1 MICPLCFV
9 IFVFL
14 TVDAQRPTC
23 LIVAPNIIHMGVQE
37 TVSVQLHGATKET
50 SIQLYFETQISKKIV
65 SEKKSIILNKDNN
78 YQAVVKLKVDP
89 SLYMEL
95 HGITKGPNYVQLAAT
110 SNDVFGGKD
119 GKVKK
124 ASILLS
130 TKRGYIFIQTDKPIY
145 NPGEN
150 VKYRIFTLDNFM
162 VPIKDEIHV
171 QITNCKGFIVY
182 NHMLISDQILEKS
195 ITIPEVEQAGKWK
208 IIVSYHKYPESS
220 TSSEIEVKEYV
231 LPTFEV
237 TIEAPQPYH
246 ILKSESFPFN
256 ISARYTYGKGV
267 SGIAYIRFGLI
278 DEKGDKIYLP
288 GTEKQIAVEDG
299 TAKTEVLTEDLKTA
313 SENKTQG
320 HIEGYYLYIAVSV
333 MEKASG
339 NLEEAESSS
348 VKIVTSPYVVDLSKT
363 KTYFTPG
370 GVFSVLATARY
381 PDGSRVP
388 NLNFTATVTIEGLPE
403 LILKDEGWGDDMGDV
418 AMSFQIP
425 PQAKNLAVTV
435 FAEGRDQEVIRSD
448 KKMTASATKAEENS
462 YLSLE
467 VEHQVLKPG
476 EALKATLRDITPQ
489 SAAKPTFIYFMV
501 WSKGQVVQ
509 VGRVPRTEIT
519 TVNVNVNVEMVPSFR
534 LVAYYFTDS
543 PGGKKIVADSVWV
556 DVKDV
561 CKGKIETDPLPDI
574 KPATKFEVT
583 VRTDPETK
591 VALAAVDSAVYI
603 LNKNKLSLQKMF
615 EYMNSYDL
623 ACSIGGGEDSS
634 AVLQRAGLT
643 FMCNCD
649 METPIPLKH
658 KCYRSEPGPRVR
670 RAADYV
676 KKFNNVVNSFKGSD
690 RKCCFDGVR
699 PNKMHTSCDERL
711 KRVEA
716 SVSCRKAFK
725 MCCEAANERRRREM
739 FEKRKTNLGRV
750 DDDILDEIVINEDVI
765 YLRKYFPQSWM
776 WTVLQADSTGII
788 RHDAVAPDSITTWEI
803 QAVGISPT
811 KGFCIAEPKPL
822 RVFQDFFLSVNLP
835 YSVKRN
841 EQLQVKAV
849 VYNYKE
855 ESLKMIVKMDK
866 KEGLCTAG
874 SGDLKEEVV
883 VPGNSALA
891 VYFTVVPLV
900 IGNIP
905 ITVTAYASVTV
916 NDQVEKELRVEGEGE
931 IATIDREYNID
942 PKLRKIDI
950 DIPVPA
956 DEIPGGADSEISL
969 SLKGGVMGESVVN
982 CLNLEGINKLI
993 QLPTG
998 CAEQTMVK
1006 MSPAIHAMRYLDAT
1020 NNWLSLKAERRDEAQ
1035 SMIQTGYNTVLTH
1048 KKADGSYGAFQ
1059 RTPSSIWLTAFIAKE
1074 LTESRDIINVKDSYI
1089 QESISYIMSKQKSNG
1104 AWDDPNQLY
1113 DRGMKGGV
1121 GQAKDDVPLTAFI
1134 LISMNHALKL
1144 YELGSDTELR
1154 VVMDRAKSY
1163 LEGQLDA
1170 LESPY
1175 SLAITAYALSLHDQS
1190 AKAQQAHRKLK
1201 NIAKCDKT
1209 TCFWN
1214 SKHGRGDS
1222 AGKAN
1227 AKSVETTAY
1236 ALLSALSLSDKAIAT
1251 LAANWL
1257 TEQRKYGGGFQS
1269 TQDTVLALE
1278 ALTKYSIQNN
1288 DVDDLNLRVE
1298 MCLEN
1303 GKKQD
1308 IHLTKSNALTT
1319 TAVKVRNVGKV
1330 SLNVRGTGRGTL
1342 AVVQTYRTMKKD
1354 ESHCDLFHL
1363 NVTVKGDLEYKIY
1376 NEEDTLDD
1384 YYNYDVDEVQK
1395 DEPMSSIEW
1404 FDLRNRRKRQISD
1417 EPKRESSVIYTVCL
1431 GMKKSNTVGMVM
1443 VEISLLSGLIPNTK
1457 DLEHNVKG
1465 SERYIDH
1472 YEVHHNKVFLYFA
1485 KITESEECLQF
1496 GAEQVVPMGLVQPAS
1511 AVIYDYYSPE
1521 KRCGIFY
1528 SAPHKSP
1535 MISKLCNG
1543 DVCTCA
1549 EGGCPKQKV
1558 TFSKDMKDN
1567 TRSLY
1572 ACYSPSVDYVYVIKV
1587 LNSSTDDVFMY
1598 YTTLITDVLQTG
1610 LDSGIQKHATRQMIL
1625 RLSCD
1630 EMELKNEAQYLIMG
1644 KRDAIS
1650 VLNNDGQHFR
1660 YVLNNDMW
1668 IEKIPEEKNCKAT
1681 KNRAACHLLNEFIK
1695 QHPITRC
1702 DI

>member
-9 IFVFL
+9 VFVFL
-14 TVDAQRPTC
+14 TVDAHRPTC
-23 LIVAPNIIHMGVQE
+23 LIVAPNVIHVGVEE

-50 SIQLYFETQISKKIV
+50 SMQLYFQEQISRIIV

-78 YQAVVKLKVDP
+78 YQAVVKLKVCFKKD
-89 SLYMEL
+89 E
-95 HGITKGPNYVQLAAT
+95 KYVQLAAT
-110 SNDVFGGKD
+110 SNDVFWNTVGSAR
-119 GKVKK
+119 K
-124 ASILLS
+124 ASIYLS

-162 VPIKDEIHV
+162 LPIKDEIHV
-171 QITNCKGFIVY
+171 QIINCKGFIVY
-182 NHMLISDQILEKS
+182 NHILISDQILEKT
-195 ITIPEVEQAGKWK
+195 ITIPEVEEGKWK
-208 IIVSYHKYPESS
+208 IIASYHKYPEST
-220 TSSEIEVKEYV
+220 TSLEFEVKEYV

-246 ILKSESFPFN
+246 ILKSQSFPFN

-267 SGIAYIRFGLI
+267 NGIAYIRFGLI
-278 DEKGDKIYLP
+278 DEKGNKIYLP
-288 GTEKQIAVEDG
+288 GTEKQITDG
-299 TAKTEVLTEDLKTA
+299 TAKTEVHTEDLKTA
-313 SENKTQG
+313 SENNTQG
-320 HIEGYYLYIAVSV
+320 RIEGYYLYIAVSV
-333 MEKASG
+333 LEKASG

-370 GVFSVLATARY
+370 GVFSVLATATY
-381 PDGSRVP
+381 PDGKRVP
-388 NLNFTATVTIEGLPE
+388 NLKFTATVTIEGSPE
-403 LILKDEGWGDDMGDV
+403 HILKNEGWGNDMGDV
-418 AMSFQIP
+418 AMPFQIP
-425 PQAKNLAVTV
+425 PQAKKLAVTV
-435 FAEGRDQEVIRSD
+435 RYHMIIILLYHYFHS
-448 KKMTASATKAEENS
+448 N

-467 VEHQVLKPG
+467 VEHQVLQPG

-501 WSKGQVVQ
+501 WSKGQIVQ
-509 VGRVPRTEIT
+509 IGRVPRTEIT

-543 PGGKKIVADSVWV
+543 SPNEKIVADSVWV
-556 DVKDV
+556 DVKDI
-561 CKGKIETDPLPDI
+561 CKGKVQLRQIIFQNLNL
-574 KPATKFEVT
+574 T
-583 VRTDPETK
+583 VRTDPKAK

-603 LNKNKLSLQKMF
+603 LNKNKLGLQKMF

-649 METPIPLKH
+649 METPTPLGNITPDILFYELFFRNH
-658 KCYRSEPGPRVR
+658 
-670 RAADYV
+670 
-676 KKFNNVVNSFKGSD
+676 FNNVVNSFKGSD
-690 RKCCFDGVR
+690 RKCCLDGVR

-716 SVSCRKAFK
+716 SKSCRKAFK
-725 MCCEAANERRRREM
+725 MCCEAANERRRRET
-739 FEKRKTNLGRV
+739 FEKRKTYLGRV
-750 DDDILDEIVINEDVI
+750 ADDTLDEIVINEDAI

-776 WTVLQADSTGII
+776 WTVIQTDI
-788 RHDAVAPDSITTWEI
+788 APDSITTWEI

-855 ESLKMIVKMDK
+855 ESLKIIVKMDK

-874 SGDLKEEVV
+874 GSDLKEEVV
-883 VPGNSALA
+883 VPGNSAVA

-905 ITVTAYASVTV
+905 INVLAYASDTV
-916 NDQVEKELRVEGEGE
+916 NDRVEKELRVEVKCGKGLVH
-931 IATIDREYNID
+931 
-942 PKLRKIDI
+942 PKMKILSL
-950 DIPVPA
+950 IPHAVPKQGSIPA
-956 DEIPGGADSEISL
+956 DEIPGGVDSEISL
-969 SLKGGVMGESVVN
+969 SLKGGVMGESVNN

-993 QLPTG
+993 NLPTG

-1020 NNWLSLKAERRDEAQ
+1020 NQWISLKAERRDEAQ
-1035 SMIQTGYNTVLTH
+1035 SMIQTGYNTVLTY
-1048 KKADGSYGAFQ
+1048 KKVDGSYGAFL

-1074 LTESRDIINVKDSYI
+1074 LTESRDIISVKDSYI
-1089 QESISYIMSKQKSNG
+1089 QESMSYLISKQKSNA

-1121 GQAKDDVPLTAFI
+1121 GKAKDDVPLTAFI
-1134 LISMNHALKL
+1134 LISMNHLQNMLSIYSLLNKHTFVYL
-1144 YELGSDTELR
+1144 QR
-1154 VVMDRAKSY
+1154 VAMDRAKSY

-1175 SLAITAYALSLHDQS
+1175 SLAITAYALSLHDQQS
-1190 AKAQQAHRKLK
+1190 ANAQRAHRKLK
-1201 NIAKCDKT
+1201 NI
-1209 TCFWN
+1209 CFWN
-1214 SKHGRGDS
+1214 SSGGRGES

-1227 AKSVETTAY
+1227 AESVETTAY
-1236 ALLSALSLSDKAIAT
+1236 ALLSALSLRDKAYAKLT
-1251 LAANWL
+1251 ANWL

-1269 TQDTVLALE
+1269 TQSICSSLE
-1278 ALTKYSIQNN
+1278 
-1288 DVDDLNLRVE
+1288 
-1298 MCLEN
+1298 
-1303 GKKQD
+1303 
-1308 IHLTKSNALTT
+1308 
-1319 TAVKVRNVGKV
+1319 
-1330 SLNVRGTGRGTL
+1330 
-1342 AVVQTYRTMKKD
+1342 
-1354 ESHCDLFHL
+1354 
-1363 NVTVKGDLEYKIY
+1363 IY
-1376 NEEDTLDD
+1376 NTNETFDD
-1384 YYNYDVDEVQK
+1384 YYNYEGDEDQK

-1404 FDLRNRRKRQISD
+1404 FDLRSRRKRQISE
-1417 EPKRESSVIYTVCL
+1417 EPKKESSVIYTVCFFFTAEF
-1431 GMKKSNTVGMVM
+1431 KKC
-1443 VEISLLSGLIPNTK
+1443 
-1457 DLEHNVKG
+1457 
-1465 SERYIDH
+1465 
-1472 YEVHHNKVFLYFA
+1472 YEVVKL
-1485 KITESEECLQF
+1485 ITDTECLQF

-1528 SAPHKSP
+1528 TAPHKSP

-1549 EGGCPKQKV
+1549 EGGCPRNKV
-1558 TFSKDMKDN
+1558 TFSKDIKDK
-1567 TRSLY
+1567 TRSRY
-1572 ACYSPSVDYVYVIKV
+1572 ACYSPGVDYAYVIKV
-1587 LNSSTDDVFMY
+1587 LNSSTDHVFMY

-1610 LDSGIQKHATRQMIL
+1610 LLDSGIQKHATRQMIL

-1630 EMELKNEAQYLIMG
+1630 ELELKKEVHYLIMG
-1644 KRDAIS
+1644 QNDAIS
-1650 VLNNDGQHFR
+1650 VLNNDGQQ

-1668 IEKIPEEKNCKAT
+1668 IEKMPEEKNCKAT

>member
-1 MICPLCFV
+1 MRFSLSLYLSFCLLGF
-9 IFVFL
+9 FVFFPL
-14 TVDAQRPTC
+14 C
-23 LIVAPNIIHMGVQE
+23 LIVAPNIIHVGVEE
-37 TVSVQLHGATKET
+37 TVSVQLHGATKGT
-50 SIQLYFETQISKKIV
+50 SMQLYFQDQIDQIFV

-78 YQAVVKLKVDP
+78 YQAVVTVVKCLYNSYFTKVQ
-89 SLYMEL
+89 E
-95 HGITKGPNYVQLAAT
+95 YVQLAAT
-110 SNDVFGGKD
+110 SNDVFGDKD
-119 GKVKK
+119 RNAKK
-124 ASILLS
+124 ASIFLS

-150 VKYRIFTLDNFM
+150 FKYRIFTLDNFM
-162 VPIKDEIHV
+162 IPIKDEIHV
-171 QITNCKGFIVY
+171 QIINCKGFIVY
-182 NHMLISDQILEKS
+182 NHILISDQILEKNYHYTRS
-195 ITIPEVEQAGKWK
+195 RAVSKWK
-208 IIVSYHKYPESS
+208 IIASYHKYPEST
-220 TSSEIEVKEYV
+220 TSLEFEVKEYV

-246 ILKSESFPFN
+246 ILKSKSFPFN

-267 SGIAYIRFGLI
+267 NGIAYIRFGLI
-278 DEKGDKIYLP
+278 DEKGNKIYLP
-288 GTEKQIAVEDG
+288 GTEKQIAV
-299 TAKTEVLTEDLKTA
+299 KIRTEDLKTA
-313 SENKTQG
+313 SENNTQG

-333 MEKASG
+333 LEKASG

-370 GVFSVLATARY
+370 GVFSVLATANY
-381 PDGSRVP
+381 PDGNRVP
-388 NLNFTATVTIEGLPE
+388 NLKFTATVSIEGSPE
-403 LILKDEGWGDDMGDV
+403 HILKNEGWGNDMGDV

-435 FAEGRDQEVIRSD
+435 FAEGRDQEVIHSD
-448 KKMTASATKAEENS
+448 KRMTASATKAEEHS

-467 VEHQVLKPG
+467 VEQQVLQPG

-501 WSKGQVVQ
+501 WSKGQIVQ

-543 PGGKKIVADSVWV
+543 SPKEKIVADSVWV

-561 CKGKIETDPLPDI
+561 CKGKVRLRRIIFQNQNCEVIDVSTEITDP
-574 KPATKFEVT
+574 K
-583 VRTDPETK
+583 TK

-643 FMCNCD
+643 FM
-649 METPIPLKH
+649 
-658 KCYRSEPGPRVR
+658 S
-670 RAADYV
+670 DYV
-676 KKFNNVVNSFKGSD
+676 KKYNEVGKMQNNILTPFDDSSHDLFLITSNNDIITTVNSFKDHD
-690 RKCCFDGVR
+690 RKCCLDGVR

-711 KRVEA
+711 KRVKE
-716 SVSCRKAFK
+716 SDSCRKAFK
-725 MCCEAANERRRREM
+725 QCCEAANERRKREK

-750 DDDILDEIVINEDVI
+750 VDDTLDKIVINEDVI

-776 WTVLQADSTGII
+776 WTNESALT
-788 RHDAVAPDSITTWEI
+788 HDAVAPDSITTWEI

-849 VYNYKE
+849 VYNYKQ
-855 ESLKMIVKMDK
+855 ESLKAIVKMDK

-874 SGDLKEEVV
+874 GSEVKEEVV
-883 VPGNSALA
+883 VPGNSAVA

-905 ITVTAYASVTV
+905 ITVLAYASDTV
-916 NDQVEKELRVEGEGE
+916 NDQVEKELRVEV
-931 IATIDREYNID
+931 
-942 PKLRKIDI
+942 KLRKLEI

-956 DEIPGGADSEISL
+956 DEIPGGVDSEINL
-969 SLKGGVMGESVVN
+969 SLKGGVMGESVNN
-982 CLNLEGINKLI
+982 CLNLEGIDKLI

-1020 NNWLSLKAERRDEAQ
+1020 KQWISLKAERRDEAQ

-1048 KKADGSYGAFQ
+1048 KKVDGSYGAFL

-1074 LTESRDIINVKDSYI
+1074 LTETRDIINVKDSYI
-1089 QESISYIMSKQKSNG
+1089 QESMSYLMSKQKSSG
-1104 AWDDPNQLY
+1104 AWDDPNRLY

-1144 YELGSDTELR
+1144 YELGIA
-1154 VVMDRAKSY
+1154 MDGAKSY

-1175 SLAITAYALSLHDQS
+1175 SLAITAYALSLHDQQS
-1190 AKAQQAHRKLK
+1190 AEAQQAHRKLK
-1201 NIAKCDKT
+1201 RI
-1209 TCFWN
+1209 CFWN
-1214 SKHGRGDS
+1214 SKGGRGES
-1222 AGKAN
+1222 AGKAD
-1227 AKSVETTAY
+1227 AESVETTAY
-1236 ALLSALSLSDKAIAT
+1236 ALLSALSLRDKATAKLT
-1251 LAANWL
+1251 ANWL

-1269 TQDTVLALE
+1269 TQDTVVALE
-1278 ALTKYSIQNN
+1278 ALAKYSMQNN
-1288 DVDDLNLRVE
+1288 DVEDLNLRVE

-1303 GKKQD
+1303 GQKQD
-1308 IHLTKSNALTT
+1308 LHLTKYNALTA
-1319 TAVKVRNVGKV
+1319 TASICS
-1330 SLNVRGTGRGTL
+1330 SL
-1342 AVVQTYRTMKKD
+1342 
-1354 ESHCDLFHL
+1354 E
-1363 NVTVKGDLEYKIY
+1363 IY
-1376 NEEDTLDD
+1376 NKEEMFED
-1384 YYNYDVDEVQK
+1384 YYNYDVDEDQK

-1404 FDLRNRRKRQISD
+1404 FDLRNRRKRQISE
-1417 EPKRESSVIYTVCL
+1417 EPKREKFLFSF
-1431 GMKKSNTVGMVM
+1431 
-1443 VEISLLSGLIPNTK
+1443 ISQ
-1457 DLEHNVKG
+1457 NVKG
-1465 SERYIDH
+1465 TERYIDH
-1472 YEVHHNKVFLYFA
+1472 YEVHHNKVFLYF
-1485 KITESEECLQF
+1485 ITETEECLQF

-1528 SAPHKSP
+1528 TAPHKSP

-1543 DVCTCA
+1543 DLCTCA
-1549 EGGCPKQKV
+1549 EGGCPRLKV
-1558 TFSKDMKDN
+1558 TFSKDMKHN
-1567 TRSLY
+1567 TRSSY
-1572 ACYSPSVDYVYVIKV
+1572 ACYSPGVDYAYVIKI

-1610 LDSGIQKHATRQMIL
+1610 
-1625 RLSCD
+1625 
-1630 EMELKNEAQYLIMG
+1630 ELVFL
-1644 KRDAIS
+1644 
-1650 VLNNDGQHFR
+1650 
-1660 YVLNNDMW
+1660 
-1668 IEKIPEEKNCKAT
+1668 
-1681 KNRAACHLLNEFIK
+1681 HLK
-1695 QHPITRC
+1695 
-1702 DI
+1702 

>member
-1 MICPLCFV
+1 MQLCMCMH
-9 IFVFL
+9 L
-14 TVDAQRPTC
+14 YLRC
-23 LIVAPNIIHMGVQE
+23 LIVAPNIIHVGVEE
-37 TVSVQLHGATKET
+37 TVSVQLHGATKGT
-50 SIQLYFETQISKKIV
+50 SMQLYFQDQIFPNIV

-78 YQAVVKLKVDP
+78 YQAVVKLKVCL
-89 SLYMEL
+89 LY
-95 HGITKGPNYVQLAAT
+95 GSTKVQEYVQLAAT
-110 SNDVFGGKD
+110 SNDVFGDKD
-119 GKVKK
+119 RNTKKV
-124 ASILLS
+124 SIFLS

-162 VPIKDEIHV
+162 IPIKDEIHV
-171 QITNCKGFIVY
+171 QIINCKGFIVY
-182 NHMLISDQILEKS
+182 NHILISDQILEKT
-195 ITIPEVEQAGKWK
+195 ITIPGVEAGKWK
-208 IIVSYHKYPESS
+208 IIASYHKYPEST
-220 TSSEIEVKEYV
+220 TSLEFEVKEYV

-246 ILKSESFPFN
+246 ILKSKSFPFN
-256 ISARYTYGKGV
+256 ISARYTYEKGV
-267 SGIAYIRFGLI
+267 NGIAYIRFGLI
-278 DEKGDKIYLP
+278 DEKGNKIYLP
-288 GTEKQIAVEDG
+288 GTEKQIADG
-299 TAKTEVLTEDLKTA
+299 TAKTEVRTEDLKTA
-313 SENKTQG
+313 SENNTQC

-333 MEKASG
+333 LEKASG

-370 GVFSVLATARY
+370 GVFSVLATATY
-381 PDGSRVP
+381 PDGNRVP
-388 NLNFTATVTIEGLPE
+388 NLKFTATVTIEGSPE
-403 LILKDEGWGDDMGDV
+403 HILKNEGRGNDMGDV

-425 PQAKNLAVTV
+425 PQAKNLAITV

-448 KKMTASATKAEENS
+448 KKMTASATKAEEHS

-467 VEHQVLKPG
+467 VEHQVLQPG

-489 SAAKPTFIYFMV
+489 SAAKPTLIYFMV
-501 WSKGQVVQ
+501 WSKGQIVQ

-519 TVNVNVNVEMVPSFR
+519 TVNVNVNVDMVPSFR

-543 PGGKKIVADSVWV
+543 SPKAKIVADSVWV

-561 CKGKIETDPLPDI
+561 CKGKVETDPLPEI

-583 VRTDPETK
+583 VRTDPKTK

-649 METPIPLKH
+649 METPKPLGNITADILFDELFFRNH
-658 KCYRSEPGPRVR
+658 VR
-670 RAADYV
+670 HH
-676 KKFNNVVNSFKGSD
+676 D
-690 RKCCFDGVR
+690 RKCCLDGVR

-711 KRVEA
+711 KRVKE
-716 SVSCRKAFK
+716 SDSCRKAFK
-725 MCCEAANERRRREM
+725 QCCEAVNERRKREK

-750 DDDILDEIVINEDVI
+750 VDDTLDNIVINEDAI

-776 WTVLQADSTGII
+776 WTVIQTDI
-788 RHDAVAPDSITTWEI
+788 APDSITTWEI

-849 VYNYKE
+849 VYNYKQ
-855 ESLKMIVKMDK
+855 ESLKAIVKMDK

-874 SGDLKEEVV
+874 GSEVKEEVV
-883 VPGNSALA
+883 VPGNSAVT

-905 ITVTAYASVTV
+905 ITVLAYASDTV
-916 NDQVEKELRVEGEGE
+916 NDRVEKELRVEVKCVKWLVHP
-931 IATIDREYNID
+931 IM
-942 PKLRKIDI
+942 KILSLIPHAI

-956 DEIPGGADSEISL
+956 DEIPGGVDSEINL
-969 SLKGGVMGESVVN
+969 SLKGGVMGESVNN
-982 CLNLEGINKLI
+982 CLNLEGIDKLI

-1020 NNWLSLKAERRDEAQ
+1020 KQWISLKAERRDEAQ

-1048 KKADGSYGAFQ
+1048 KKVDGSYGAFL

-1074 LTESRDIINVKDSYI
+1074 LTETRDIINVKDSYI
-1089 QESISYIMSKQKSNG
+1089 QESMSYLMSKQKSNG
-1104 AWDDPNQLY
+1104 AWDDPNRLY

-1144 YELGSDTELR
+1144 
-1154 VVMDRAKSY
+1154 VAMDRAKFY

-1175 SLAITAYALSLHDQS
+1175 SHAITAYALSLHDQQS
-1190 AKAQQAHRKLK
+1190 AEAQQAHRNYYLP
-1201 NIAKCDKT
+1201 IHISISFSDAE
-1209 TCFWN
+1209 
-1214 SKHGRGDS
+1214 
-1222 AGKAN
+1222 
-1227 AKSVETTAY
+1227 SVETTAY
-1236 ALLSALSLSDKAIAT
+1236 ALLSAMSLRDKATAKLT
-1251 LAANWL
+1251 ANWL

-1269 TQDTVLALE
+1269 TQVGCE
-1278 ALTKYSIQNN
+1278 
-1288 DVDDLNLRVE
+1288 E
-1298 MCLEN
+1298 MFE
-1303 GKKQD
+1303 
-1308 IHLTKSNALTT
+1308 
-1319 TAVKVRNVGKV
+1319 
-1330 SLNVRGTGRGTL
+1330 
-1342 AVVQTYRTMKKD
+1342 
-1354 ESHCDLFHL
+1354 
-1363 NVTVKGDLEYKIY
+1363 
-1376 NEEDTLDD
+1376 D
-1384 YYNYDVDEVQK
+1384 YYNYDVDEDQK

-1404 FDLRNRRKRQISD
+1404 FDLRNRRKRQISE
-1417 EPKRESSVIYTVCL
+1417 EPKRESSVIYTVC
-1431 GMKKSNTVGMVM
+1431 
-1443 VEISLLSGLIPNTK
+1443 
-1457 DLEHNVKG
+1457 
-1465 SERYIDH
+1465 
-1472 YEVHHNKVFLYFA
+1472 
-1485 KITESEECLQF
+1485 ITETEECLQF
-1496 GAEQVVPMGLVQPAS
+1496 GAEQIVPMGLVQPAS

-1528 SAPHKSP
+1528 TAPHKSP

-1543 DVCTCA
+1543 DLCTCA
-1549 EGGCPKQKV
+1549 EGGCPRLKV
-1558 TFSKDMKDN
+1558 TFSKDMKHN
-1567 TRSLY
+1567 TRSSY
-1572 ACYSPSVDYVYVIKV
+1572 ACYSPGVDYAYVMKI

-1610 LDSGIQKHATRQMIL
+1610 D
-1625 RLSCD
+1625 
-1630 EMELKNEAQYLIMG
+1630 
-1644 KRDAIS
+1644 
-1650 VLNNDGQHFR
+1650 FR

-1668 IEKIPEEKNCKAT
+1668 IERIPEEKNCKAT
-1681 KNRAACHLLNEFIK
+1681 INRSACHLLNEFIK

>member
-1 MICPLCFV
+1 
-9 IFVFL
+9 
-14 TVDAQRPTC
+14 DAHRPTC
-23 LIVAPNIIHMGVQE
+23 LIVAPNVIHVGVEE

-50 SIQLYFETQISKKIV
+50 SMQLYFQEQISRIIV

-78 YQAVVKLKVDP
+78 YQAVVKLKVDR
-89 SLYMEL
+89 SLYGSKKDE
-95 HGITKGPNYVQLAAT
+95 KYVQLAAT
-110 SNDVFGGKD
+110 SNDVFWNTVGSAR
-119 GKVKK
+119 K
-124 ASILLS
+124 ASIYLS

-162 VPIKDEIHV
+162 LPIKDEIHV
-171 QITNCKGFIVY
+171 QIINCKGFIVY
-182 NHMLISDQILEKS
+182 NHILISDQILEKT
-195 ITIPEVEQAGKWK
+195 ITIPEVEQEGKWK
-208 IIVSYHKYPESS
+208 IIASYHKYPEST
-220 TSSEIEVKEYV
+220 TSLEFEVKEYV

-246 ILKSESFPFN
+246 ILKSQSFPFN

-267 SGIAYIRFGLI
+267 NGIAYIRFGLI
-278 DEKGDKIYLP
+278 DEKGNKIYLP
-288 GTEKQIAVEDG
+288 GTEKQITVEDG
-299 TAKTEVLTEDLKTA
+299 TAKTEVRTEDLKTA
-313 SENKTQG
+313 SENNTQG
-320 HIEGYYLYIAVSV
+320 RIEGYYLYIAVSV
-333 MEKASG
+333 LEKASG

-370 GVFSVLATARY
+370 GVFSVLATATY
-381 PDGSRVP
+381 PDGKRVP
-388 NLNFTATVTIEGLPE
+388 NLKFTATVTIEGSPE
-403 LILKDEGWGDDMGDV
+403 HILKNEGWGNDMGDV
-418 AMSFQIP
+418 AMPFQIP
-425 PQAKNLAVTV
+425 PQAKKLAVTV

-448 KKMTASATKAEENS
+448 KKMTAHAIKAEGHS

-467 VEHQVLKPG
+467 VEHQVLQPG

-501 WSKGQVVQ
+501 WSKGQIVQ
-509 VGRVPRTEIT
+509 IGRVPRTEIT

-543 PGGKKIVADSVWV
+543 SPNEKIVADSVWV
-556 DVKDV
+556 DVKDI
-561 CKGKIETDPLPDI
+561 CKGKVEIDPLPEI

-583 VRTDPETK
+583 VRTDPKAK

-603 LNKNKLSLQKMF
+603 LNKNKLGLQKMF

-649 METPIPLKH
+649 METPTPLDH
-658 KCYRSEPGPRVR
+658 KCYKSKPEPRVR
-670 RAADYV
+670 RTADYV
-676 KKFNNVVNSFKGSD
+676 KKFNNV
-690 RKCCFDGVR
+690 
-699 PNKMHTSCDERL
+699 
-711 KRVEA
+711 
-716 SVSCRKAFK
+716 
-725 MCCEAANERRRREM
+725 
-739 FEKRKTNLGRV
+739 
-750 DDDILDEIVINEDVI
+750 
-765 YLRKYFPQSWM
+765 
-776 WTVLQADSTGII
+776 
-788 RHDAVAPDSITTWEI
+788 
-803 QAVGISPT
+803 
-811 KGFCIAEPKPL
+811 GFCIAEPKPL

-855 ESLKMIVKMDK
+855 ESLKIIVKMDK

-874 SGDLKEEVV
+874 GSDLKEEVV
-883 VPGNSALA
+883 VPGNSAVA

-905 ITVTAYASVTV
+905 I
-916 NDQVEKELRVEGEGE
+916 NGEGE

-942 PKLRKIDI
+942 PKLRKLDI

-956 DEIPGGADSEISL
+956 DEIPGGVDSEISL
-969 SLKGGVMGESVVN
+969 SLKGGVMGESVNN

-993 QLPTG
+993 NLPTG

-1020 NNWLSLKAERRDEAQ
+1020 NQWISLKAERRDEAQ
-1035 SMIQTGYNTVLTH
+1035 SMIQTGYNTVLTY
-1048 KKADGSYGAFQ
+1048 KKVDGSYGAFL

-1074 LTESRDIINVKDSYI
+1074 LTESRDIISVKDSYI
-1089 QESISYIMSKQKSNG
+1089 QESMSYLMSKQKSNG

-1121 GQAKDDVPLTAFI
+1121 GKAKDDVPLTAFI

-1154 VVMDRAKSY
+1154 VAMDRAKSY

-1175 SLAITAYALSLHDQS
+1175 SLAITAYALSLHDQQS
-1190 AKAQQAHRKLK
+1190 ANAQRAHRKLK
-1201 NIAKCDKT
+1201 NIANCDT
-1209 TCFWN
+1209 TKCFWN
-1214 SKHGRGDS
+1214 SSGGRGES

-1227 AKSVETTAY
+1227 AESVETTAY
-1236 ALLSALSLSDKAIAT
+1236 ALLSALSLRDKAYAKLT
-1251 LAANWL
+1251 ANWL

-1269 TQDTVLALE
+1269 TQDTVVALE
-1278 ALTKYSIQNN
+1278 ALTKYSMQNN
-1288 DVDDLNLRVE
+1288 DVDDLDLRVE

-1308 IHLTKSNALTT
+1308 LHLTKNNALTAE
-1319 TAVKVRNVGKV
+1319 AVKI
-1330 SLNVRGTGRGTL
+1330 
-1342 AVVQTYRTMKKD
+1342 VQTYRTMKKD

-1363 NVTVKGDLEYKIY
+1363 SVTVKGELEYKIY
-1376 NEEDTLDD
+1376 NTNETFDD
-1384 YYNYDVDEVQK
+1384 YYNYEGDEDQK

-1404 FDLRNRRKRQISD
+1404 FDLRSRRKRQISE
-1417 EPKRESSVIYTVCL
+1417 EPKKESSVIYTVCV
-1431 GMKKSNTVGMVM
+1431 GMKKKNTIGMVM
-1443 VEISLLSGLIPNTK
+1443 VEISLLSGLIPNAK

-1485 KITESEECLQF
+1485 KITDTECLQF

-1528 SAPHKSP
+1528 TAPHKSP

-1549 EGGCPKQKV
+1549 EGGCPRNKV
-1558 TFSKDMKDN
+1558 TFSKDIKDK
-1567 TRSLY
+1567 TRSRY
-1572 ACYSPSVDYVYVIKV
+1572 ACYSPGVDYAYVIKV
-1587 LNSSTDDVFMY
+1587 LNSSTDHVFMY
-1598 YTTLITDVLQTG
+1598 YTTLITDVLQT
-1610 LDSGIQKHATRQMIL
+1610 
-1625 RLSCD
+1625 
-1630 EMELKNEAQYLIMG
+1630 
-1644 KRDAIS
+1644 
-1650 VLNNDGQHFR
+1650 
-1660 YVLNNDMW
+1660 
-1668 IEKIPEEKNCKAT
+1668 
-1681 KNRAACHLLNEFIK
+1681 
-1695 QHPITRC
+1695 
-1702 DI
+1702 

>member
-1 MICPLCFV
+1 MICPLFFAF
-9 IFVFL
+9 FVFL

-23 LIVAPNIIHMGVQE
+23 LIVAPNIIHVGVEE
-37 TVSVQLHGATKET
+37 TVSVQLHGATKAT
-50 SIQLYFETQISKKIV
+50 SIQLFFEDQMSGVIV
-65 SEKKSIILNKDNN
+65 SEKKTIILNNDNN
-78 YQAVVKLKVDP
+78 YQAVEKLKVDR
-89 SLYMEL
+89 SLYGSIKVEE
-95 HGITKGPNYVQLAAT
+95 YVQLAAT
-110 SNDVFGGKD
+110 SNDVFVGQVKYA
-119 GKVKK
+119 KK
-124 ASILLS
+124 ASIFLS

-145 NPGEN
+145 NPGET
-150 VKYRIFTLDNFM
+150 VKYRIFTLDNYM

-171 QITNCKGFIVY
+171 QIINCKGFIVY
-182 NHMLISDQILEKS
+182 NHILISDQILEKT

-208 IIVSYHKYPESS
+208 IIASYHKYPESTIS
-220 TSSEIEVKEYV
+220 LEFEVKEYV

-237 TIEAPQPYH
+237 TIEASQPYH

-278 DEKGDKIYLP
+278 DEKGNKIYLP

-299 TAKTEVLTEDLKTA
+299 TAKTEVLTEDLKTT
-313 SENKTQG
+313 SENNTHG

-333 MEKASG
+333 LEKASG
-339 NLEEAESSS
+339 NLEEAESTS

-370 GVFSVLATARY
+370 GIFSVLATATY
-381 PDGSRVP
+381 PDGNRVP
-388 NLNFTATVTIEGLPE
+388 NLKFTATVTIDGPPG
-403 LILKDEGWGDDMGDV
+403 LILKNEGLGNDMGDV

-448 KKMTASATKAEENS
+448 KKMTVIATSPEEHS

-467 VEHQVLKPG
+467 VEHQFLQPG
-476 EALKATLRDITPQ
+476 EALKVTLRDITPQ
-489 SAAKPTFIYFMV
+489 GAAKPTFIYFMA
-501 WSKGQVVQ
+501 WSKGQIVQ

-519 TVNVNVNVEMVPSFR
+519 TVNVNINVEMVPSFR
-534 LVAYYFTDS
+534 LVAYYFTGAS
-543 PGGKKIVADSVWV
+543 PKEKIVADSVWV

-561 CKGKIETDPLPDI
+561 CKGKVEIDPLPEI
-574 KPATKFEVT
+574 KPATKLEVI
-583 VRTDPETK
+583 VRTDPKSK

-603 LNKNKLSLQKMF
+603 LNKNKLRLQKMF

-649 METPIPLKH
+649 TETPLPREH
-658 KCYRSEPGPRVR
+658 KCYNLKPKPRIR
-670 RAADYV
+670 RVADYV
-676 KKFNNVVNSFKGSD
+676 KKYNEVVNRFKNHD
-690 RKCCFDGVR
+690 RKCCFDGVK

-711 KRVEA
+711 KRVKE
-716 SVSCRKAFK
+716 SESCRKAFK
-725 MCCEAANERRRREM
+725 QCCEAANERRKREKL
-739 FEKRKTNLGRV
+739 EKRKTSLGRV
-750 DDDILDEIVINEDVI
+750 TDDTLDEIVINEDAI
-765 YLRKYFPQSWM
+765 YTRNYFPQSWM
-776 WTVLQADSTGII
+776 WTVIQTDSTGII
-788 RHDAVAPDSITTWEI
+788 RHDVIAPDSITTWEV

-811 KGFCIAEPKPL
+811 KGFCIAKPKPL

-855 ESLKMIVKMDK
+855 ESLKVLVKMDK

-874 SGDLKEEVV
+874 GSDVKEEVI
-883 VPGNSALA
+883 VPGNSAVA
-891 VYFTVVPLV
+891 VYFTIVPLI
-900 IGNIP
+900 IGNIH
-905 ITVTAYASVTV
+905 ISVLAYASDTV
-916 NDQVEKELRVEGEGE
+916 NDKVEKELRVEGEGE

-942 PKLRKIDI
+942 PKLRKLEF

-956 DEIPGGADSEISL
+956 DEIPGGEDSEISL
-969 SLKGGVMGESVVN
+969 SLKGGVMGESVEN
-982 CLNLEGINKLI
+982 CLNLEGIDKLI

-1020 NNWLSLKAERRDEAQ
+1020 KQWISLKAERRDEAQ
-1035 SMIQTGYNTVLTH
+1035 SMIQSGYNTVLTH
-1048 KKADGSYGAFQ
+1048 KKDDGSYGAFL

-1089 QESISYIMSKQKSNG
+1089 QESMSYLISKQKRNG
-1104 AWDDPNQLY
+1104 AWDDPNRLY

-1134 LISMNHALKL
+1134 LISMNHALKV

-1154 VVMDRAKSY
+1154 VAMDKAKSY

-1175 SLAITAYALSLHDQS
+1175 SLAITAYALSLHDQQS
-1190 AKAQQAHRKLK
+1190 AEAQRPHQKLK
-1201 NIAKCDKT
+1201 NIANCDSEK
-1209 TCFWN
+1209 CFWN
-1214 SKHGRGDS
+1214 AKGGRGES
-1222 AGKAN
+1222 AGKAD
-1227 AKSVETTAY
+1227 AESVETTAY
-1236 ALLSALSLSDKAIAT
+1236 ALLSALSLQDKATAKQ
-1251 LAANWL
+1251 AANWL

-1269 TQDTVLALE
+1269 TQDTVVALE
-1278 ALTKYSIQNN
+1278 ALSKYSMQNN

-1298 MCLEN
+1298 MCLAD

-1308 IHLTKSNALTT
+1308 LHLTKYNALTAK
-1319 TAVKVRNVGKV
+1319 AVKVRNVGKV
-1330 SLNVRGTGRGTL
+1330 SLNVQGTGRGTL

-1363 NVTVKGDLEYKIY
+1363 SVTVKGELEYKIY
-1376 NEEDTLDD
+1376 NKDEMFED
-1384 YYNYDVDEVQK
+1384 YYNYDGDEDQK

-1404 FDLRNRRKRQISD
+1404 FDLRSRRKRQIS
-1417 EPKRESSVIYTVCL
+1417 EEQKKESSVIYTVCV
-1431 GMKKSNTVGMVM
+1431 GMKKRNTVGMVM
-1443 VEISLLSGLIPNTK
+1443 VEVSLLSGLIPNTK

-1465 SERYIDH
+1465 SERYVDH

-1485 KITESEECLQF
+1485 KITESEDCLQF

-1511 AVIYDYYSPE
+1511 AVIYDYYNPE

-1528 SAPHKSP
+1528 TAPHKSP
-1535 MISKLCNG
+1535 MISKLCSG

-1549 EGGCPKQKV
+1549 EGDCPKLKV
-1558 TFSKDMKDN
+1558 TFSKDMKQK
-1567 TRSLY
+1567 TRSSY
-1572 ACYSPSVDYVYVIKV
+1572 ACYSPVVDYVYVIKII
-1587 LNSSTDDVFMY
+1587 NSSTDDVFMY
-1598 YTTLITDVLQTG
+1598 YTTLVTDVLQIG
-1610 LDSGIQKHATRQMIL
+1610 VLDSGVQKDATRQMIL

-1630 EMELKNEAQYLIMG
+1630 EMELKNEAEYLIMG
-1644 KRDAIS
+1644 QNDAIS

-1668 IEKIPEEKNCKAT
+1668 IEKIPEEKKCKAT
-1681 KNRAACHLLNEFIK
+1681 ISRSACHLLNEFIK
-1695 QHPITRC
+1695 QHPIKRC

>member
-9 IFVFL
+9 VFVFL
-14 TVDAQRPTC
+14 TVDAHRPTC
-23 LIVAPNIIHMGVQE
+23 LIVAPNVIHVGVEE

-50 SIQLYFETQISKKIV
+50 SMQLYFQEQISRIIV

-78 YQAVVKLKVDP
+78 YQAVVKLKVCFKKD
-89 SLYMEL
+89 E
-95 HGITKGPNYVQLAAT
+95 KYVQLAAT
-110 SNDVFGGKD
+110 SNDVFWNTVGSAR
-119 GKVKK
+119 K
-124 ASILLS
+124 ASIYLS

-162 VPIKDEIHV
+162 LPIKDEIHV
-171 QITNCKGFIVY
+171 QIINCKGFIVY
-182 NHMLISDQILEKS
+182 NHILISDQILEKT
-195 ITIPEVEQAGKWK
+195 ITIPEVEEGKWK
-208 IIVSYHKYPESS
+208 IIASYHKYPEST
-220 TSSEIEVKEYV
+220 TSLEFEVKEYV

-246 ILKSESFPFN
+246 ILKSQSFPFN

-267 SGIAYIRFGLI
+267 NGIAYIRFGLI
-278 DEKGDKIYLP
+278 DEKGNKIYLP
-288 GTEKQIAVEDG
+288 GTEKQITDG
-299 TAKTEVLTEDLKTA
+299 TAKTEVHTEDLKTA
-313 SENKTQG
+313 SENNTQG
-320 HIEGYYLYIAVSV
+320 RIEGYYLYIAVSV
-333 MEKASG
+333 LEKASG

-370 GVFSVLATARY
+370 GVFSVLATATY
-381 PDGSRVP
+381 PDGKRVP
-388 NLNFTATVTIEGLPE
+388 NLKFTATLTIEGSPE
-403 LILKDEGWGDDMGDV
+403 HILKNEGWGNDMGDV
-418 AMSFQIP
+418 AMPFQIP
-425 PQAKNLAVTV
+425 PQAKKLAVTV
-435 FAEGRDQEVIRSD
+435 RYHMIIILLYHYFHS
-448 KKMTASATKAEENS
+448 N

-467 VEHQVLKPG
+467 VEHQVLQPG

-501 WSKGQVVQ
+501 WSKGQIVQ
-509 VGRVPRTEIT
+509 IGRVPRTEIT

-543 PGGKKIVADSVWV
+543 SPNEKIVADSVWV
-556 DVKDV
+556 DVKDI
-561 CKGKIETDPLPDI
+561 CKGKVQLRQIIFQNLNL
-574 KPATKFEVT
+574 T
-583 VRTDPETK
+583 VRTDPKAK

-603 LNKNKLSLQKMF
+603 LNKNKLGLQKMF

-649 METPIPLKH
+649 METPTPLGNITPDILFYELFFRNH
-658 KCYRSEPGPRVR
+658 
-670 RAADYV
+670 
-676 KKFNNVVNSFKGSD
+676 FNNVVNSFKGSD
-690 RKCCFDGVR
+690 RKCCLDGVR

-716 SVSCRKAFK
+716 SKSCRKAFK
-725 MCCEAANERRRREM
+725 MCCEAANERRRRET
-739 FEKRKTNLGRV
+739 FEKRKTYLGRV
-750 DDDILDEIVINEDVI
+750 ADDTLDEIVINEDAI

-776 WTVLQADSTGII
+776 WTVIQTDI
-788 RHDAVAPDSITTWEI
+788 APDSITTWEI

-855 ESLKMIVKMDK
+855 ESLKIIVKMDK

-874 SGDLKEEVV
+874 GSDLKEEVV
-883 VPGNSALA
+883 VPGNSAVA

-905 ITVTAYASVTV
+905 INVLAYASDTV
-916 NDQVEKELRVEGEGE
+916 NDRVEKELRVEVKCGKGLVH
-931 IATIDREYNID
+931 
-942 PKLRKIDI
+942 PKMKILSL
-950 DIPVPA
+950 IPHAVPKQGSIPA
-956 DEIPGGADSEISL
+956 DEIPGGVDSEISL
-969 SLKGGVMGESVVN
+969 SLKGGVMGESVNN

-993 QLPTG
+993 NLPTG

-1020 NNWLSLKAERRDEAQ
+1020 NQWISLKAERRDEAQ
-1035 SMIQTGYNTVLTH
+1035 SMIQTGYNTVLTY
-1048 KKADGSYGAFQ
+1048 KKVDGSYGAFL

-1089 QESISYIMSKQKSNG
+1089 QESMSYLISKQKSNG

-1121 GQAKDDVPLTAFI
+1121 GKAKDDVPLTAFI
-1134 LISMNHALKL
+1134 LISMNHLQNMLSIYSLLNKHTFVYL
-1144 YELGSDTELR
+1144 QR
-1154 VVMDRAKSY
+1154 VAMDRAKSY

-1175 SLAITAYALSLHDQS
+1175 SLAITAYALSLHDHYNLHIHIS
-1190 AKAQQAHRKLK
+1190 
-1201 NIAKCDKT
+1201 NY
-1209 TCFWN
+1209 F
-1214 SKHGRGDS
+1214 S
-1222 AGKAN
+1222 N
-1227 AKSVETTAY
+1227 AESVETTAY
-1236 ALLSALSLSDKAIAT
+1236 ALLSALSLRDKAYAKLT
-1251 LAANWL
+1251 ANWL

-1269 TQDTVLALE
+1269 TQSICSSLE
-1278 ALTKYSIQNN
+1278 
-1288 DVDDLNLRVE
+1288 
-1298 MCLEN
+1298 
-1303 GKKQD
+1303 
-1308 IHLTKSNALTT
+1308 
-1319 TAVKVRNVGKV
+1319 
-1330 SLNVRGTGRGTL
+1330 
-1342 AVVQTYRTMKKD
+1342 
-1354 ESHCDLFHL
+1354 
-1363 NVTVKGDLEYKIY
+1363 IY
-1376 NEEDTLDD
+1376 NTNETFDD
-1384 YYNYDVDEVQK
+1384 YYNYEGDEDQK

-1404 FDLRNRRKRQISD
+1404 FDLRSRRKRQISE
-1417 EPKRESSVIYTVCL
+1417 EPKKESSVIYTVL
-1431 GMKKSNTVGMVM
+1431 
-1443 VEISLLSGLIPNTK
+1443 
-1457 DLEHNVKG
+1457 VKL
-1465 SERYIDH
+1465 
-1472 YEVHHNKVFLYFA
+1472 VHHPGHQ
-1485 KITESEECLQF
+1485 T
-1496 GAEQVVPMGLVQPAS
+1496 
-1511 AVIYDYYSPE
+1511 
-1521 KRCGIFY
+1521 CGIFY
-1528 SAPHKSP
+1528 TAPHKSP

-1549 EGGCPKQKV
+1549 EGGCPRNKV
-1558 TFSKDMKDN
+1558 TFSKDIKDK
-1567 TRSLY
+1567 TRSRY
-1572 ACYSPSVDYVYVIKV
+1572 ACYSPGVDYAYVIKV
-1587 LNSSTDDVFMY
+1587 LNSSTDHVFMY

-1610 LDSGIQKHATRQMIL
+1610 LLDSGIQKHATRQMIL

-1630 EMELKNEAQYLIMG
+1630 ELELKKEVHYLIMG
-1644 KRDAIS
+1644 QNDAIS
-1650 VLNNDGQHFR
+1650 VLNNDGQQ

-1668 IEKIPEEKNCKAT
+1668 IEKMPEEKNCKAT

>member
-1 MICPLCFV
+1 MICPLFFV
-9 IFVFL
+9 VFVFL

-23 LIVAPNIIHMGVQE
+23 LIVAPNIIHVGVEE
-37 TVSVQLHGATKET
+37 TVSVQLHGATKGT
-50 SIQLYFETQISKKIV
+50 SMQLYFQDQIDQIFV

-78 YQAVVKLKVDP
+78 YQAVVTVVHR
-89 SLYMEL
+89 SLYRS
-95 HGITKGPNYVQLAAT
+95 TKVQEYVQLAAT
-110 SNDVFGGKD
+110 SNDVFGDKD
-119 GKVKK
+119 RNAKK
-124 ASILLS
+124 ASIFLS

-150 VKYRIFTLDNFM
+150 FKYRIFTLDNFM
-162 VPIKDEIHV
+162 IPIKDEIHV
-171 QITNCKGFIVY
+171 QIINCKGFIVY
-182 NHMLISDQILEKS
+182 NHILISDQILEK
-195 ITIPEVEQAGKWK
+195 TIIIPGVEQAGKWK
-208 IIVSYHKYPESS
+208 IIASYHKYPEST
-220 TSSEIEVKEYV
+220 TSLEFEVKEYV

-246 ILKSESFPFN
+246 ILKSKSFPFN

-267 SGIAYIRFGLI
+267 NGIAYIRFGLI
-278 DEKGDKIYLP
+278 DEKGNKIYLP

-299 TAKTEVLTEDLKTA
+299 TAKTEIRTEDLKTA
-313 SENKTQG
+313 SENNTQG

-333 MEKASG
+333 LEKASG

-370 GVFSVLATARY
+370 GVFSVLATANY
-381 PDGSRVP
+381 PDGNRVP
-388 NLNFTATVTIEGLPE
+388 NLKFTATVSIEGSPE
-403 LILKDEGWGDDMGDV
+403 HILKNEGWGNDMGDV

-435 FAEGRDQEVIRSD
+435 FAEGRDQEVIHSD
-448 KKMTASATKAEENS
+448 KRMTASATKAEEHS

-467 VEHQVLKPG
+467 VEQQVLQPG

-501 WSKGQVVQ
+501 WSKGQIVQ

-543 PGGKKIVADSVWV
+543 SPKEKIVADSVWV

-561 CKGKIETDPLPDI
+561 CKGKVETDPLPEI

-583 VRTDPETK
+583 VRTDPKTK

-649 METPIPLKH
+649 METPKPLEH
-658 KCYRSEPGPRVR
+658 KCYKFKPEPRVR

-676 KKFNNVVNSFKGSD
+676 KKYNEVVNSFKDHD
-690 RKCCFDGVR
+690 RKCCLDGVR

-711 KRVEA
+711 KRVKE
-716 SVSCRKAFK
+716 SDSCRKAFK
-725 MCCEAANERRRREM
+725 QCCEAANERRKREK

-750 DDDILDEIVINEDVI
+750 VDDTLDKIVINEDVI

-776 WTVLQADSTGII
+776 WTVIQTDSTGII

-849 VYNYKE
+849 VYNYKQ
-855 ESLKMIVKMDK
+855 ESLKAIVKMDK

-874 SGDLKEEVV
+874 GSEVKEEVV
-883 VPGNSALA
+883 VPGNSAVA

-905 ITVTAYASVTV
+905 ITVLAYASDTV

-942 PKLRKIDI
+942 PNLRKLEI

-956 DEIPGGADSEISL
+956 DEIPGGVDSEINL
-969 SLKGGVMGESVVN
+969 SLKGGVMGESVNN
-982 CLNLEGINKLI
+982 CLNLEGIDKLI

-1020 NNWLSLKAERRDEAQ
+1020 KQWISLKAERRDEAQ

-1048 KKADGSYGAFQ
+1048 KKVDGSYGAFL

-1074 LTESRDIINVKDSYI
+1074 LTETRDIINVKDSYI
-1089 QESISYIMSKQKSNG
+1089 QESMSYLMSKQKSSG
-1104 AWDDPNQLY
+1104 AWDDPNRLY

-1154 VVMDRAKSY
+1154 VAMDGAKSY

-1175 SLAITAYALSLHDQS
+1175 SLAITAYALSLHDQQS
-1190 AKAQQAHRKLK
+1190 AEAQQAHRKLK
-1201 NIAKCDKT
+1201 RIANCDNTK
-1209 TCFWN
+1209 CFWN
-1214 SKHGRGDS
+1214 SKGGRGES
-1222 AGKAN
+1222 AGKAD
-1227 AKSVETTAY
+1227 AESVETTAY
-1236 ALLSALSLSDKAIAT
+1236 ALLSALSLRDKATAKLT
-1251 LAANWL
+1251 ANWL

-1269 TQDTVLALE
+1269 TQDTVVALE
-1278 ALTKYSIQNN
+1278 ALAKYSMQNN
-1288 DVDDLNLRVE
+1288 DVEDLNLRVE

-1303 GKKQD
+1303 GQKQD
-1308 IHLTKSNALTT
+1308 LHLTKYNALTA

-1330 SLNVRGTGRGTL
+1330 SLNVQGTGRGTL

-1363 NVTVKGDLEYKIY
+1363 SVTVKGELEYKIY
-1376 NEEDTLDD
+1376 NKEEMFED
-1384 YYNYDVDEVQK
+1384 YYNYDVDEDQK

-1404 FDLRNRRKRQISD
+1404 FDLRNRRKRQISE
-1417 EPKRESSVIYTVCL
+1417 EPKRESSVIYTVCV
-1431 GMKKSNTVGMVM
+1431 GMKKKNTVGMVM
-1443 VEISLLSGLIPNTK
+1443 VEISLLSGLIPNAK

-1465 SERYIDH
+1465 TERYIDH

-1485 KITESEECLQF
+1485 KITETEECLQF

-1528 SAPHKSP
+1528 TAPHKSP

-1543 DVCTCA
+1543 DLCTCA
-1549 EGGCPKQKV
+1549 EGGCPRLKV
-1558 TFSKDMKDN
+1558 TFSKDMKHN
-1567 TRSLY
+1567 TRSSY
-1572 ACYSPSVDYVYVIKV
+1572 ACYSPGVDYAYVIKI

-1610 LDSGIQKHATRQMIL
+1610 LLDSGIQKHATRQMIL

-1630 EMELKNEAQYLIMG
+1630 ELELKNEAHYLIMG
-1644 KRDAIS
+1644 QNDAIS

-1668 IEKIPEEKNCKAT
+1668 IERIPEEKNCKAT
-1681 KNRAACHLLNEFIK
+1681 INRSACHLLNEFIK
-1695 QHPITRC
+1695 QHPIKRC

>member
-1 MICPLCFV
+1 MQLCMCMH
-9 IFVFL
+9 L
-14 TVDAQRPTC
+14 YLRC
-23 LIVAPNIIHMGVQE
+23 LIVAPNIIHVGVEE
-37 TVSVQLHGATKET
+37 TVSVQLHGATKGT
-50 SIQLYFETQISKKIV
+50 SMQLYFQDQIFPNIV

-78 YQAVVKLKVDP
+78 YQAVVKLKVC
-89 SLYMEL
+89 LVFL
-95 HGITKGPNYVQLAAT
+95 NFHTKVQEYVQLAAT
-110 SNDVFGGKD
+110 SNDVFGDKD
-119 GKVKK
+119 RNTKKV
-124 ASILLS
+124 SIFLS

-162 VPIKDEIHV
+162 IPIKDEIHV
-171 QITNCKGFIVY
+171 QIINCKGFIVY
-182 NHMLISDQILEKS
+182 NHILISDQILEKT
-195 ITIPEVEQAGKWK
+195 ITIPGVEAGKWK
-208 IIVSYHKYPESS
+208 IIASYHKYPEST
-220 TSSEIEVKEYV
+220 TSLEFEVKEYV

-246 ILKSESFPFN
+246 ILKSKSFPFN
-256 ISARYTYGKGV
+256 ISARYTYEKGV
-267 SGIAYIRFGLI
+267 NGIAYIRFGLI
-278 DEKGDKIYLP
+278 DEKGNKIYLP
-288 GTEKQIAVEDG
+288 GTEKQIAV
-299 TAKTEVLTEDLKTA
+299 KVRTEDLKTA
-313 SENKTQG
+313 SENNTQC

-333 MEKASG
+333 LEKASG

-370 GVFSVLATARY
+370 GVFSVLATATY
-381 PDGSRVP
+381 PDGNRVP
-388 NLNFTATVTIEGLPE
+388 NLKFTATVTIEGSPE
-403 LILKDEGWGDDMGDV
+403 HILKNEGRGNDMGDV

-425 PQAKNLAVTV
+425 PQAKNLAITV

-448 KKMTASATKAEENS
+448 KKMTASATKAEEHS

-467 VEHQVLKPG
+467 VEHQVLQPG

-489 SAAKPTFIYFMV
+489 SAAKPTLIYFMV
-501 WSKGQVVQ
+501 WSKGQIVQ

-519 TVNVNVNVEMVPSFR
+519 TVNVNVNVDMVPSFR

-543 PGGKKIVADSVWV
+543 SPKAKIVADSVWV

-561 CKGKIETDPLPDI
+561 CKGKVRLRQIIFQNRNCEVIDVSAEITDP
-574 KPATKFEVT
+574 K
-583 VRTDPETK
+583 TK

-649 METPIPLKH
+649 METPKPLGNITADILFDELFFRNH
-658 KCYRSEPGPRVR
+658 VR
-670 RAADYV
+670 HH
-676 KKFNNVVNSFKGSD
+676 D
-690 RKCCFDGVR
+690 RKCCLDGVR

-711 KRVEA
+711 KRVKE
-716 SVSCRKAFK
+716 SDSCRKAFK
-725 MCCEAANERRRREM
+725 QCCEAVNERRKREK

-750 DDDILDEIVINEDVI
+750 VDDTLDNIVINEDAI

-776 WTVLQADSTGII
+776 WTVIQTDST
-788 RHDAVAPDSITTWEI
+788 VAPDSITTWEI

-849 VYNYKE
+849 VYNYKQ
-855 ESLKMIVKMDK
+855 ESLKAIVKMDK

-874 SGDLKEEVV
+874 GSEVKEEVV
-883 VPGNSALA
+883 VPGNSAVT

-905 ITVTAYASVTV
+905 ITVLAYASDTV
-916 NDQVEKELRVEGEGE
+916 NDRVEKELRVEVKCVKWLVHP
-931 IATIDREYNID
+931 IM
-942 PKLRKIDI
+942 KILSLIPHAI

-956 DEIPGGADSEISL
+956 DEIPGGVDSEINL
-969 SLKGGVMGESVVN
+969 SLKGGVMGESVNN
-982 CLNLEGINKLI
+982 CLNLEGIDKLI

-1020 NNWLSLKAERRDEAQ
+1020 KQWISLKAERRDEAQ

-1048 KKADGSYGAFQ
+1048 KKVDGSYGAFL

-1074 LTESRDIINVKDSYI
+1074 LTETRDIINVKDSYI
-1089 QESISYIMSKQKSNG
+1089 QESMSYLMSKQKSNG
-1104 AWDDPNQLY
+1104 AWDDPNRLY

-1144 YELGSDTELR
+1144 YELGIA
-1154 VVMDRAKSY
+1154 MDRAKFY

-1175 SLAITAYALSLHDQS
+1175 SHAITAYALSLHDQQS
-1190 AKAQQAHRKLK
+1190 AEAQQAHRKLK
-1201 NIAKCDKT
+1201 SI
-1209 TCFWN
+1209 CFWN
-1214 SKHGRGDS
+1214 SKGGRGKS
-1222 AGKAN
+1222 AGKAD
-1227 AKSVETTAY
+1227 AESVETTAY
-1236 ALLSALSLSDKAIAT
+1236 ALLSAMSLRDKATAKLT
-1251 LAANWL
+1251 ANWL

-1269 TQDTVLALE
+1269 TQDTVVALE
-1278 ALTKYSIQNN
+1278 ALAKYSMQNN
-1288 DVDDLNLRVE
+1288 DVEDLNLRVE

-1303 GKKQD
+1303 GRKQD
-1308 IHLTKSNALTT
+1308 LHLTKYNALTA
-1319 TAVKVRNVGKV
+1319 TASICS
-1330 SLNVRGTGRGTL
+1330 SL
-1342 AVVQTYRTMKKD
+1342 
-1354 ESHCDLFHL
+1354 E
-1363 NVTVKGDLEYKIY
+1363 IY
-1376 NEEDTLDD
+1376 NKEEMFED
-1384 YYNYDVDEVQK
+1384 YYNYDVDEDQK

-1404 FDLRNRRKRQISD
+1404 FDLRNRRKRQISE
-1417 EPKRESSVIYTVCL
+1417 EPKRESSVIYTVCNFFF
-1431 GMKKSNTVGMVM
+1431 S
-1443 VEISLLSGLIPNTK
+1443 SSSQ
-1457 DLEHNVKG
+1457 NVKG
-1465 SERYIDH
+1465 TERYIDH
-1472 YEVHHNKVFLYFA
+1472 YEVHHNKVFLYF
-1485 KITESEECLQF
+1485 ITETEECLQF
-1496 GAEQVVPMGLVQPAS
+1496 GAEQIVPMGLVQPAS

-1528 SAPHKSP
+1528 TAPHKSP

-1543 DVCTCA
+1543 DLCTCA
-1549 EGGCPKQKV
+1549 EGGCPRLKV
-1558 TFSKDMKDN
+1558 TFSKDMKHN
-1567 TRSLY
+1567 TRSSY
-1572 ACYSPSVDYVYVIKV
+1572 ACYSPGVDYAYVMKI

-1610 LDSGIQKHATRQMIL
+1610 LLDSGIQKHATRQMIL

-1630 EMELKNEAQYLIMG
+1630 ELELKKEAHYLIMG
-1644 KRDAIS
+1644 QNDAIS
-1650 VLNNDGQHFR
+1650 VLNNDGQ
-1660 YVLNNDMW
+1660 
-1668 IEKIPEEKNCKAT
+1668 
-1681 KNRAACHLLNEFIK
+1681 
-1695 QHPITRC
+1695 Q
-1702 DI
+1702 

>member
-9 IFVFL
+9 VFVFL
-14 TVDAQRPTC
+14 TVDAHRPTC
-23 LIVAPNIIHMGVQE
+23 LIVAPNVIHVGVEE

-50 SIQLYFETQISKKIV
+50 SMQLYFQEQISRIIV

-78 YQAVVKLKVDP
+78 YQAVVKLKVDR
-89 SLYMEL
+89 SLYGSKKDE
-95 HGITKGPNYVQLAAT
+95 KYVQLAAT
-110 SNDVFGGKD
+110 SNDVFWNTVGSAR
-119 GKVKK
+119 K
-124 ASILLS
+124 ASIYLS

-162 VPIKDEIHV
+162 LPIKDEIHV
-171 QITNCKGFIVY
+171 QIINCKGFIVY
-182 NHMLISDQILEKS
+182 NHILISDQILEKT
-195 ITIPEVEQAGKWK
+195 ITIPEVEQEGKWK
-208 IIVSYHKYPESS
+208 IIASYHKYPEST
-220 TSSEIEVKEYV
+220 TSLEFEVKEYV

-246 ILKSESFPFN
+246 ILKSQSFPFN

-267 SGIAYIRFGLI
+267 NGIAYIRFGLI
-278 DEKGDKIYLP
+278 DEKGNKIYLP
-288 GTEKQIAVEDG
+288 GTEKQITVEDG
-299 TAKTEVLTEDLKTA
+299 TAKTEVRTEDLKTA
-313 SENKTQG
+313 SENNTQG
-320 HIEGYYLYIAVSV
+320 RIEGYYLYIAVSV
-333 MEKASG
+333 LEKASG

-370 GVFSVLATARY
+370 GVFSVLATATY
-381 PDGSRVP
+381 PDGKRVP
-388 NLNFTATVTIEGLPE
+388 NLKFTATVTIEGSPE
-403 LILKDEGWGDDMGDV
+403 HILKNEGWGNDMGDV
-418 AMSFQIP
+418 AMPFQIP
-425 PQAKNLAVTV
+425 PQAKKLAVTV

-448 KKMTASATKAEENS
+448 KKMTAHAIKAEGHS

-467 VEHQVLKPG
+467 VEHQVLQPG

-501 WSKGQVVQ
+501 WSKGQIVQ
-509 VGRVPRTEIT
+509 IGRVPRTEIT

-543 PGGKKIVADSVWV
+543 SPNEKIVADSVWV
-556 DVKDV
+556 DVKDI
-561 CKGKIETDPLPDI
+561 CKGKVEIDPLPEI

-583 VRTDPETK
+583 VRTDPKAK

-603 LNKNKLSLQKMF
+603 LNKNKLGLQKMF

-649 METPIPLKH
+649 MKTPTPLDH
-658 KCYRSEPGPRVR
+658 KCYKSKPEPRVR
-670 RAADYV
+670 RTADYV

-690 RKCCFDGVR
+690 RKCCLDGVR

-716 SVSCRKAFK
+716 SKSCRKAFK
-725 MCCEAANERRRREM
+725 MCCEAANERRRRET
-739 FEKRKTNLGRV
+739 FEKRKTYLGRV
-750 DDDILDEIVINEDVI
+750 ADDTLDEIVINEDAI

-776 WTVLQADSTGII
+776 WTVIQTDSTGII

-855 ESLKMIVKMDK
+855 ESLKIIVKMDK

-874 SGDLKEEVV
+874 GSDLKEEVV

-905 ITVTAYASVTV
+905 INVLAYASDTV
-916 NDQVEKELRVEGEGE
+916 NDRVEKELRVEGEGE

-942 PKLRKIDI
+942 PKLRKLDI
-950 DIPVPA
+950 EIPVPA
-956 DEIPGGADSEISL
+956 DEIPGGVDSEISL
-969 SLKGGVMGESVVN
+969 SLKGGVMGESVNN

-993 QLPTG
+993 NLPTG

-1020 NNWLSLKAERRDEAQ
+1020 NQWISLKAERRDEAQ
-1035 SMIQTGYNTVLTH
+1035 SMIQTGYNTVLTY
-1048 KKADGSYGAFQ
+1048 KKVDGSYGAFL

-1074 LTESRDIINVKDSYI
+1074 LTESRDIISVKDSYI
-1089 QESISYIMSKQKSNG
+1089 QESMSYLISKQKSNG

-1121 GQAKDDVPLTAFI
+1121 GKAKDDVPLTAFI

-1154 VVMDRAKSY
+1154 VAMDRAKSY
-1163 LEGQLDA
+1163 LEGQLDV

-1175 SLAITAYALSLHDQS
+1175 SLAITAYALSLHDQQS
-1190 AKAQQAHRKLK
+1190 ANAQRAHRKLK
-1201 NIAKCDKT
+1201 NIANCDT
-1209 TCFWN
+1209 TKCFWN
-1214 SKHGRGDS
+1214 SSGGRGES

-1227 AKSVETTAY
+1227 AESVETTAY
-1236 ALLSALSLSDKAIAT
+1236 ALLSALSLRDKAYAKLT
-1251 LAANWL
+1251 ANWL

-1269 TQDTVLALE
+1269 TQDTVVALE
-1278 ALTKYSIQNN
+1278 ALTKYSMQNN
-1288 DVDDLNLRVE
+1288 DVDDLDLRVE

-1308 IHLTKSNALTT
+1308 LHLTKNNALTAE
-1319 TAVKVRNVGKV
+1319 AVKVRNVGKV
-1330 SLNVRGTGRGTL
+1330 SLNVQGTGRGTL
-1342 AVVQTYRTMKKD
+1342 AIVQTYRTMKKD

-1363 NVTVKGDLEYKIY
+1363 SVTVKGELEYKIY
-1376 NEEDTLDD
+1376 NTNETFDD
-1384 YYNYDVDEVQK
+1384 YYNYEGDEDQK

-1404 FDLRNRRKRQISD
+1404 FDLRSRRKRQISE
-1417 EPKRESSVIYTVCL
+1417 EPKKESSVIYTVCV
-1431 GMKKSNTVGMVM
+1431 GMKKKNTVGMVM
-1443 VEISLLSGLIPNTK
+1443 VEISLLSGLIPNAK

-1485 KITESEECLQF
+1485 KITDTECLQF

-1528 SAPHKSP
+1528 TAPHKSP

-1549 EGGCPKQKV
+1549 EGGCPRNKV
-1558 TFSKDMKDN
+1558 TFSKDIKDK
-1567 TRSLY
+1567 TRSRY
-1572 ACYSPSVDYVYVIKV
+1572 ACYSPGVDYAYVIKV
-1587 LNSSTDDVFMY
+1587 LNSSTDHVFMY

-1610 LDSGIQKHATRQMIL
+1610 LLDSGIQKHATRQMIL

-1630 EMELKNEAQYLIMG
+1630 ELELKKEVHYLIMG
-1644 KRDAIS
+1644 QNDAIS

-1668 IEKIPEEKNCKAT
+1668 IEKMPEENNCKAT